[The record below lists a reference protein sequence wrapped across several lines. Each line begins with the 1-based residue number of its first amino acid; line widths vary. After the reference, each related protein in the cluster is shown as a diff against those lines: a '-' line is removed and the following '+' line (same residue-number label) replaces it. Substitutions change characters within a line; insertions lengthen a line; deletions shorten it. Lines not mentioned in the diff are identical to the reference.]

1 MTTTPAVGSEGTPA
15 AGPVDAPVQRPRSEF
30 SSLEAIIV
38 PVSDRV
44 AVTVRVL
51 AQADPSAPVVLLLPA
66 MALKAKF
73 YLPLA
78 KALSGAGLSVATCDL
93 RGQGESTP
101 GLHDGPGF
109 GYLELLEVDP
119 PAVVAA
125 VRRRF
130 PSAPLYLFGHS
141 LGGQVALFH
150 AAGAPAGIAGVLT
163 IGTGTPFWWAFGP
176 RHWLEALWKIQTIG
190 MVARRRGYWPGGML
204 IGGEMAGR
212 VMIDWSRQSL
222 TSWCRPKGS
231 KRHHDKE
238 LRALALPVLAISL
251 DADSLGP
258 RSNVDFLCRRMPA
271 AQVTRWHVKA
281 SSGVAHRDHFEWIKD
296 SAVIGPVAAHWIR
309 TGELPAD
316 EGRAGTTGVL
326 ADATEGRRA

>member
-1 MTTTPAVGSEGTPA
+1 MTTTPTTPP
-15 AGPVDAPVQRPRSEF
+15 AGRDGVPAQRPRSEF

-38 PVSDRV
+38 PVADRV

-51 AQADPSAPVVLLLPA
+51 PQADPAAPVVLLVPA

-78 KALSGAGLSVATCDL
+78 KALFGAGLSVATCDL

-109 GYLELLEVDP
+109 GYKELLEVDP

-125 VRRRF
+125 VRNRF
-130 PSAPLYLFGHS
+130 PKAPLYLFGHS

-150 AAGAPAGIAGVLT
+150 AASEPDGIAGIVT
-163 IGTGTPFWWAFGP
+163 IGTGTPFWRAFGP
-176 RHWLEALWKIQTIG
+176 RHWIEALWKIQTIG
-190 MVARRRGYWPGGML
+190 LVARRRGYWPGGML
-204 IGGEMAGR
+204 IGGEMAGG
-212 VMIDWSRQSL
+212 VMVDWARQSL

-231 KRHHDKE
+231 KRRHDKE
-238 LRALALPVLAISL
+238 LRELSLPVLAISL
-251 DADSLGP
+251 DADQLGP
-258 RSNVDFLCRRMPA
+258 RSNVDFLCRRMPRA
-271 AQVTRWHVKA
+271 RVTRWHVVA

-296 SAVIGPVAAHWIR
+296 SAVIGPAAATWIL
-309 TGELPAD
+309 TGRLPA
-316 EGRAGTTGVL
+316 EPGAVGASTAPGPLAESTQGRLG
-326 ADATEGRRA
+326 